1 MEASRPAPAPPRPTK
16 KPSAMANTNVEA
28 VHAAAAEVVA
38 EAVAMMWRQ
47 LHGSGL
53 ATQLREEASVA
64 VAHHSALVSFDAD
77 DGSDDGSYDGSDD
90 GSDAD
95 GAGAEDDPGTAS
107 DSTYDDG

>member
-1 MEASRPAPAPPRPTK
+1 MNTLWKPRGQPPPRPTK
-16 KPSAMANTNVEA
+16 KHSAMANANVEA

-64 VAHHSALVSFDAD
+64 VTHHSALVSFDAD
-77 DGSDDGSYDGSDD
+77 DGSDDGSYDA
-90 GSDAD
+90 SDAD
-95 GAGAEDDPGTAS
+95 AAGAEDDPGTAS